1 MRQLNRSYHDSHF
14 KHEAIPRLLP
24 ELYIALREKEG
35 RLVSDEELLQ
45 LPEVSLF
52 HIHLKEWR
60 IRKKSCEH
68 LINYVAKKNRPLKS
82 LEIGCGNGWLSN
94 QLAGVSKTE

>member
-1 MRQLNRSYHDSHF
+1 MRQLKRLYHDSHN
-14 KHEAIPRLLP
+14 KHEADLRLRP

-35 RLVSDEELLQ
+35 RLVSDEELLK
-45 LPEVSLF
+45 LPEVNAF

-60 IRKKSCEH
+60 IRKKSCDQ
-68 LINYVAKKNRPLKS
+68 LLNYVAKKNRPLKI

-94 QLAGVSKTE
+94 RLASV